1 MNGRQQLIEQIRQQS
16 IQKRAQ
22 ALREAARNQANNAPI
37 AAAGA
42 SSSGGGRRA
51 EVQCLPLGGLS
62 VSFIIDPDG
71 LPKFFLPETGT
82 LNGKTLYQN
91 VSYYDEE
98 EKKPFRFIFQVSWNG
113 SLWELAFIE
122 KEGDTVVNT
131 ELFAT
136 SPDIYSPDW
145 TIIIEENTEVIN
157 ISSESGETFDCSLRY
172 CFTISEPGFIETY
185 SPIAV
190 WQGVPATGFPIA
202 FSPFFEGETVF
213 WDDLESSWLTLVF
226 LNEGEQIVSLGGT
239 REQLP
244 IGQFDLGDGKV
255 LAISSGICSST
266 PPPTPPQ

>member
-1 MNGRQQLIEQIRQQS
+1 MNQRQQLIEQIRQQS
-16 IQKRAQ
+16 IEKRAQ

-62 VSFIIDPDG
+62 VSFIVDPGG

-91 VSYYDEE
+91 VSYSDEGKE
-98 EKKPFRFIFQVSWNG
+98 YGAFRFIFQASWNG
-113 SLWELAFIE
+113 SLWELAFII

-131 ELFAT
+131 ELLAT

-145 TIIIEENTEVIN
+145 NIIGEFELANV
-157 ISSESGETFDCSLRY
+157 SSEPGETFDCSLRY
-172 CFTISEPGFIETY
+172 CFTISQPGFIGT
-185 SPIAV
+185 STPLAF
-190 WQGVPATGFPIA
+190 WQGVPAVGFPIV
-202 FSPFFEGETVF
+202 FSPLFEGESVF

-244 IGQFDLGDGKV
+244 IGQFDLGNGIF